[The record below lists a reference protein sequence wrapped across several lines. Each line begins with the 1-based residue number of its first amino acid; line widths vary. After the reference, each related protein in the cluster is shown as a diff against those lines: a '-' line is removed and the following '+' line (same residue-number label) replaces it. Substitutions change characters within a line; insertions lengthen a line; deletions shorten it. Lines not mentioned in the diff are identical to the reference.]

1 MLLNLHKKSWMEGLN
16 LKDYNEHC
24 QENESTVKTMLE
36 LVKNYHKVS
45 IVLFGLLQKEICNPP
60 VEDVNG
66 KFQGVEK
73 KSLERRYAKI
83 LEVMV
88 KSTRNPVRS
97 TPKKSILLI
106 SKFNLSARIFFF
118 SDTRYSRFN

>member
-66 KFQGVEK
+66 KIPRGREK
-73 KSLERRYAKI
+73 VAGEKVCQNFRGHGKI
-83 LEVMV
+83 
-88 KSTRNPVRS
+88 N
-97 TPKKSILLI
+97 
-106 SKFNLSARIFFF
+106 
-118 SDTRYSRFN
+118 